1 MGQGTEQVTAGAEW
15 LSRRPSYHHESLMK
29 GRRHSLPRR
38 LAMAS
43 GDSWLRDAAGIAL
56 LVAAI
61 AIGLIYLVD
70 GVAYLAG
77 AGPRITIH
85 IQSTRVRYVLHSDL
99 PGDPPTWDRVT
110 YGEGYYLDGS
120 GGRHPVSL
128 PGDDLRPG
136 TVVHTRRPLLAPA
149 VVFQLHSWWQAAIEA
164 VLGIMFAAAAAAW
177 LTLAFLG
184 V

>member
-1 MGQGTEQVTAGAEW
+1 
-15 LSRRPSYHHESLMK
+15 
-29 GRRHSLPRR
+29 
-38 LAMAS
+38 MAS